1 MGTTDLNLKQSL
13 ASLLEDKVRITD
25 TLKSV
30 KNDLR
35 MKDSEIEKTVIV
47 FLLKLLPD
55 PKQISFLGE
64 ECRDVHSFVQCSF
77 SRIKCLVREALF
89 PAEKEEM
96 SFGRND
102 ASDGK
107 MSIATSFPSK
117 IIEMINSINDAWTGS
132 AIIEI
137 DKSHSCGVLIS
148 LKLFL

>member
-30 KNDLR
+30 KNDLT
-35 MKDSEIEKTVIV
+35 MKDSEIEKTVIA

-64 ECRDVHSFVQCSF
+64 ECRDVQCSF
-77 SRIKCLVREALF
+77 PRIKCLVREALF

-107 MSIATSFPSK
+107 MSIITSFPSK

-137 DKSHSCGVLIS
+137 DKSHSFGVQIS